1 MPTKYVSAI
10 ILPLTSSFWPGEAV
24 PIPIFELE
32 TESILLSWVDPPTSK
47 PSLRILESF
56 LNL

>member
-1 MPTKYVSAI
+1 MSAI
-10 ILPLTSSFWPGEAV
+10 ILPLTSNFCEGEEV
-24 PIPIFELE
+24 PIPTFELE

-47 PSLRILESF
+47 ASLRILESF